1 MKIEK
6 MKIEKITPKD
16 FDVLHEDDGL
26 SISVY
31 NNKYRDAISFVQKH
45 HEYFGNKIF
54 ESGDMIFLNLKERGY
69 QRVTQS
75 LLDHLNGYKESF
87 GFLLNIFNES
97 FDVSYNVYFT
107 FTHDELFYDITDIVY
122 EIKKAKYSKNN
133 KANTDYI
140 KLFKEIALISSYEF
154 NKDMNP
160 SKIAYNLGKINL
172 LATNYLENIE
182 N

>member
-1 MKIEK
+1 

-16 FDVLHEDDGL
+16 FDVLHGDDGF

-31 NNKYRDAISFVQKH
+31 NNKYRDAISFVQKN

-54 ESGDMIFLNLKERGY
+54 ESGDMIVLNLKERGY
-69 QRVTQS
+69 QTISQS
-75 LLDHLNGYKESF
+75 FLDHINGFEECF
-87 GFLLNIFNES
+87 GLLMNIFNES
-97 FDVSYNVYFT
+97 LDVSYNVCFT
-107 FTHDELFYDITDIVY
+107 FTNDDLFYDITDIVY

-140 KLFKEIALISSYEF
+140 KLFKEIALISSYEL

-160 SKIAYNLGKINL
+160 SKIAYNLGKINS